1 MISRAKTFAV
11 GAASGA
17 ALVAAGK
24 YMVNKNKPCVPVVRM
39 EGVIASGAGGPGGGR
54 RVNLRTHGPALAKAF
69 ENENAQAVA
78 IVINSPGGSPAQSSL
93 LYQQIKTLKA
103 KVLIHFCQLHIISL

>member
-1 MISRAKTFAV
+1 MLSKAGTFTV
-11 GAASGA
+11 GAVSGA

-39 EGVIASGAGGPGGGR
+39 EGVIAGGSGGGPGGK
-54 RVNLRTHGPALAKAF
+54 RVNLRTHGPALSKAF

-93 LYQQIKTLKA
+93 LYNQIKTLKA
-103 KVLIHFCQLHIISL
+103 KVERKREEESSP